1 MEKNLKPE
9 HTHISIVTEQTW
21 ESDVCRASFHTWD
34 YSCLFFFKLS
44 LIFFFFFKY
53 SLYLL

>member
-44 LIFFFFFKY
+44 LIFFFFF
-53 SLYLL
+53 